1 MKKINKLFAIALMSI
16 GAVSYAQDRNNPWA
30 ISVGTNAVDGG
41 RVSAARSVSNQF
53 SEFFKTDE
61 YWSIAPTVSYLS
73 VTRHLEDN
81 FTFGV
86 TGSLNSLTKFAT
98 RDANGFFG
106 VPTENLNYIALDAVI
121 AYNFGPMIKSSW
133 FDPFVHIGGGYVF
146 LEDNSAGTLN
156 GGLGVN
162 LWVSENFGF
171 SVRSTYKQSFA
182 QERTAVP
189 THMQHLAG
197 ITFRFGGKD
206 TDGDG
211 IYDKDDDCPTEA
223 GLPQFRGCPDSDG
236 DGIMDK
242 EDDCPFEPGLP
253 EFNGCPDTDGDGIP
267 DKDDDC
273 PDVAGLPQFKGCPD
287 TDGDGIP
294 DNLDNC
300 PQVAGPK
307 ENKGCPW
314 PDRDGDGVPD
324 KDDRCPD
331 VKGPASNFGCPEVT
345 DEVIKRLNEFAK
357 TILFDTGKASIRQ
370 ESFETMIAIKNV
382 LREYPSARF
391 MIEGH
396 TDSTGSLELNMRLS
410 KERAASV
417 KDYLIENGIEASRLE
432 SEGYGPTRP
441 VADNKTAAGRAQNRR
456 TEVVL
461 IK

>member
-1 MKKINKLFAIALMSI
+1 MKNINKLFAVALMTV
-16 GAVSYAQDRNNPWA
+16 GLMSYGQDRNNPWA
-30 ISVGTNAVDGG
+30 VTVGVNAVDGG
-41 RVSAARSVSNQF
+41 RVSAARSVQNQF
-53 SEFFKTDE
+53 SEFFRAGE
-61 YWSIAPTVSYLS
+61 YWNLMPSVSHIGVS
-73 VTRHLEDN
+73 KHVGDN
-81 FTFGV
+81 FSFGV
-86 TGSLNSLTKFAT
+86 SGSLNNITKFAT
-98 RDANGFFG
+98 RDANGFFAA
-106 VPTENLNYIALDAVI
+106 PADDLTYIGLDGVI
-121 AYNFGPMIKSSW
+121 AYNFGPVIKSSW
-133 FDPFVHIGGGYVF
+133 FDPFAHIGGGYLF
-146 LEDNSAGTLN
+146 LGDNSAGTLN
-156 GGLGVN
+156 GGLGLN
-162 LWVSENFGF
+162 LWFSEKVGF
-171 SVRSTYKQSFA
+171 TIRSTYKHSFA
-182 QERTAVP
+182 EERTVVP
-189 THMQHLAG
+189 THMQHTAG
-197 ITFRFGGKD
+197 LTFRFGGKD

-211 IYDKDDDCPTEA
+211 IYDKDDDCPTEP
-223 GLPQFRGCPDSDG
+223 GFPQFKGCPDSDG

-242 EDDCPFEPGLP
+242 EDDCPFEAGLP
-253 EFNGCPDTDGDGIP
+253 AFKGCPDTDGDGIA

-273 PDVAGLPQFKGCPD
+273 PEVAGLPQFKGCPD
-287 TDGDGIP
+287 TDGDGVP
-294 DNLDNC
+294 DNADNC

-331 VKGPASNFGCPEVT
+331 VKGPASNFGCPVVT

-357 TILFDTGKASIRQ
+357 TILFDTGKASIKQ
-370 ESFETMIAIKNV
+370 ESYETLIAIKNV

-396 TDSTGSLELNMRLS
+396 TDSTGRLETNMRLS

-417 KDYLIENGIEASRLE
+417 KDYLIENGIERSRLE